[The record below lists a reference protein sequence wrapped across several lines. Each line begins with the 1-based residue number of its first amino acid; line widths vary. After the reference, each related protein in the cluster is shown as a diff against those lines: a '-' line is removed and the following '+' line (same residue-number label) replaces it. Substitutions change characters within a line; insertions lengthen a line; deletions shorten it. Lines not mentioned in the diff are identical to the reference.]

1 MNECDVEGRQQREGG
16 VTKAVAGM
24 RGGLGRI
31 LLTAFMLLAIV
42 PLSIISFVAIR
53 RVRADIREG
62 AVENL
67 SYTASSVGAQ
77 LESWLSLRQGCL
89 ALLAKDTAFVRAVE
103 DRQWDLAC
111 SILEAAA
118 SGCDLAGF
126 SVGFPSAGSSTP
138 LTACSASER
147 DQSQALSSL
156 VVTADVIGKDG
167 RALGITTASADLT
180 FDRVESTFDV
190 PAGARVLLLDGE
202 GAPLV
207 SLAPFEDSAV
217 VRSSSDF
224 GMSIDGQ
231 AGSGFVT
238 NASGEAAAVAYQ
250 WLPGHEIGV
259 WVERPEAAIRAQ
271 EDDFA
276 AMLIGGTLAVALL
289 TAVLAAVI
297 TRQLTQPI
305 VSLTQSAVRIAGGDL
320 TQTVDLV
327 GWGQSQRRDEI
338 GVLARAF
345 NVMTGELRSLYQE
358 LEHKVAERTRQLV
371 EANLELRYKA
381 MQLKLSAEIGQIA
394 TSILDLDLL
403 LYRVTNL
410 IQETYGHVYDVQYV
424 AIWLQDEF
432 GERLERQ
439 SFRGHAPDV
448 KQSAIAV
455 GSDSVLG
462 QIAKDGQLW
471 IGGTEVG
478 GTRVVIALRIGDRTI
493 GALDLR
499 CAQRGA
505 LGPDDVEALQSL
517 GDQVSVAIENARLY
531 SAERDAVER
540 LSRLDDLRLASLSSG
555 SRELAT
561 ELNTI
566 IGFSRLVLK
575 GIDGPLTD
583 LQRADLQAIY
593 RSGYKLLG
601 LIDNV
606 ITLSEVEGGSPELDC
621 APVDMDALLSDVL
634 RTAAPRLPDVVVD
647 YYVEQPL
654 PAAWGDV
661 SLLRQAF
668 VGLVMAAADQL
679 LGKLV
684 HVHAYP
690 GKQGEDGL
698 CVEIVGSPQPGG
710 SARDEPD
717 VASTPSPEHRVDES
731 GVGVALAQEVI
742 ALHGGTLDLAF
753 HASRGLH
760 CRVELPAEKTTVEKA
775 RS

>member
-1 MNECDVEGRQQREGG
+1 MNERNVEGRQQREGG

-42 PLSIISFVAIR
+42 PLSIISYVAIR

-62 AVENL
+62 AVESL

-77 LESWLSLRQGCL
+77 LESWLSLQQGCL
-89 ALLAKDTAFVRAVE
+89 ALLAKDTAFIRAVE
-103 DRQWDLAC
+103 DQQWNLAC

-126 SVGFPSAGSSTP
+126 SVGSATS
-138 LTACSASER
+138 LTACPTSGR

-156 VVTADVIGKDG
+156 VVTTDVIGKDG
-167 RALGITTASADLT
+167 RALGAIAASADLT
-180 FDRVESTFDV
+180 LDRVDNTFDV
-190 PAGARVLLLDGE
+190 PAGARVLLLGGE

-207 SLAPFEDSAV
+207 PLTPFENSAV
-217 VRSSSDF
+217 VQSSSDL

-238 NASGEAAAVAYQ
+238 NSSGGAVAAAYQ

-320 TQTVDLV
+320 TQTVDLD
-327 GWGQSQRRDEI
+327 RRDEI

-345 NVMTGELRSLYQE
+345 NVMTRELRSLYEE

-439 SFRGHAPDV
+439 SFRGHAPDI

-462 QIAKDGQLW
+462 QIARDGQLW
-471 IGGTEVG
+471 TGGTEIG

-505 LGPDDVEALQSL
+505 LGPDDIEALQSL

-531 SAERDAVER
+531 SAERDAVKR

-583 LQRADLQAIY
+583 LQRTDLQAIY

-606 ITLSEVEGGSPELDC
+606 ITLSEIEGGSPELDC
-621 APVDMDALLSDVL
+621 APVDMDALLGDVL
-634 RTAAPRLPDVVVD
+634 RAAAPRLPDVVVD
-647 YYVEQPL
+647 YYAERPL
-654 PAAWGDV
+654 PAARGDV

-679 LGKLV
+679 LGELV
-684 HVHAYP
+684 HVHAYA

-698 CVEIVGSPQPGG
+698 CVEIRG
-710 SARDEPD
+710 SARDEQG

-731 GVGVALAQEVI
+731 GVGVALAREVI

-760 CRVELPAEKTTVEKA
+760 CRVKLPAEEMVAEET
-775 RS
+775 RP